1 MTASM
6 IITFAG
12 LCLLLAMTPG
22 PDSFLVLRFSL
33 QSARSGVAAAAGS
46 ALGSLVWAFAVSDCS
61 ARVARS
67 ARIAPVNSPTSSS
80 LADDKACLL
89 TPPQHGEGRDPW
101 PSGTRCHP
109 IYQSAQHA
117 LKHRLVHSAPDCFHV
132 R

>member
-61 ARVARS
+61 ARFARS
-67 ARIAPVNSPTSSS
+67 ARIAPVNSPTLSS

-101 PSGTRCHP
+101 PSGTSVIRS
-109 IYQSAQHA
+109 I
-117 LKHRLVHSAPDCFHV
+117 RAPDT
-132 R
+132 RSNIG